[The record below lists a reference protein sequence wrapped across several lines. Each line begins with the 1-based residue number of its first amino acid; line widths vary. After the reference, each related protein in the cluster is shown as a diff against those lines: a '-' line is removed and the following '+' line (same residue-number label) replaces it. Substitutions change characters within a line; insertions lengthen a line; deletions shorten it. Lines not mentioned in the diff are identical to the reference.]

1 MYLLFYIKG
10 KTKKCSSKW
19 LEGVDIKYKNEF
31 RHKGCF
37 SLLVL
42 SVRNS
47 NCNTSHIS
55 NSQLKI
61 QIIAEHT
68 QP

>member
-1 MYLLFYIKG
+1 MR
-10 KTKKCSSKW
+10 SSKW
-19 LEGVDIKYKNEF
+19 LEGVDIKYKN
-31 RHKGCF
+31 RILAQRLF

-42 SVRNS
+42 SVINS

-61 QIIAEHT
+61 QIIAKHT
-68 QP
+68 HSHDM

>member
-1 MYLLFYIKG
+1 MVRRSRYKILERILAQKLF
-10 KTKKCSSKW
+10 
-19 LEGVDIKYKNEF
+19 F
-31 RHKGCF
+31 P
-37 SLLVL
+37 LLVL
-42 SVRNS
+42 SVINS

-61 QIIAEHT
+61 QIIAQHT

>member
-1 MYLLFYIKG
+1 MYLLLYIEG
-10 KTKKCSSKW
+10 KTKKHSRKW
-19 LEGVDIKYKNEF
+19 LEGVDIKYRNEF
-31 RHKGCF
+31 QHKGCF
-37 SLLVL
+37 SSLVL

-61 QIIAEHT
+61 QIIAKHT
-68 QP
+68 EL

>member
-1 MYLLFYIKG
+1 MYLLFYIEG
-10 KTKKCSSKW
+10 KTKKHSSKW

-31 RHKGCF
+31 QHKGCF

-61 QIIAEHT
+61 QIITEHT

>member
-1 MYLLFYIKG
+1 MVRRSRY
-10 KTKKCSSKW
+10 
-19 LEGVDIKYKNEF
+19 KYKNEF
-31 RHKGCF
+31 QHKGCF

-42 SVRNS
+42 SVRNL

-68 QP
+68 QL

>member
-1 MYLLFYIKG
+1 MDFLFYIKG
-10 KTKKCSSKW
+10 KTKKRSSKW

-31 RHKGCF
+31 QHKGCF
-37 SLLVL
+37 LLLVL
-42 SVRNS
+42 SVKNS
-47 NCNTSHIS
+47 NCNMSHIP

-61 QIIAEHT
+61 QIIAEYT